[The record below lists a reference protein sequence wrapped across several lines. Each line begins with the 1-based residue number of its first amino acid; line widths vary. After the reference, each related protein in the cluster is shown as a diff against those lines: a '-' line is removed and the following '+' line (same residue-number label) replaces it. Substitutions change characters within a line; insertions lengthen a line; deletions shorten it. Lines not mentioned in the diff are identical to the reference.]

1 MQFNQSDWLKK
12 YIELNTEMRK
22 KARNDFEKDFFKLLN
37 NAVFG
42 IFIFIIFFNS
52 FTDIFYNVKG
62 KTMES
67 LRRRIKMELVC
78 NEKRLQK
85 LINLTTF
92 KHCTT
97 YDETLNA
104 ISLENK
110 IIKFCKPIYIGRYN

>member
-1 MQFNQSDWLKK
+1 
-12 YIELNTEMRK
+12 MRK
-22 KARNDFEKDFFKLLN
+22 KARNAFEKDFFKLLN

-42 IFIFIIFFNS
+42 
-52 FTDIFYNVKG
+52 

-67 LRRRIKMELVC
+67 VRKRIQMELVC
-78 NEKRLQK
+78 SEKRLQK
-85 LINLTTF
+85 LINKCTF

-110 IIKFCKPIYIGRYN
+110 IIDFCKPIYIGKYTHNFLLVTIF